1 MRKVIEEEDLPEL
14 KSAANLP
21 NSALLRIN
29 ETKNSPMKISMAQ
42 DTKLPLIE
50 SATSNDR
57 ANAQMFINAN
67 NVEADKR

>member
-1 MRKVIEEEDLPEL
+1 MRKVIEVEDLPEL
-14 KSAANLP
+14 RSAANPSNIVLQP
-21 NSALLRIN
+21 IN
-29 ETKNSPMKISMAQ
+29 ETKISPMKISMAR

-50 SATSNDR
+50 SATSNER